1 MTPGENDHLGEVM
14 SFLGGLTNSQRR
26 WPVAAAAAALTAATV
41 LTATGGAAEAAGT
54 PAGGLPGFKDGYA
67 VSDGLRIHYAVAG
80 QGPAVVLLHGWPETL
95 QAWDQVAPA
104 LAKDHTVIAVDLRGL
119 GRSQASDS
127 DAQGSYTALT
137 MADDVHNVL
146 SRLGYADGKV
156 AVVGHDVG
164 GGVALAY
171 AAKYRDQVSRLAILE
186 APPTTWYLQ
195 LVAEHPNFLW
205 WDSFINGQQNGV
217 AEQLVAGR
225 EKVFYG
231 SVYNNGGPGGAP
243 DAEHQKEYIAAYS
256 RPGAT
261 RSGFDFFR
269 QQDQGEKD
277 VQALLDK
284 NPLTVPVLGLGG
296 QNSMGGLI
304 GADLKFVATDVTA
317 AVAPNANHWVME
329 EDPQFVVD
337 QLQQLLAR

>member
-1 MTPGENDHLGEVM
+1 M
-14 SFLGGLTNSQRR
+14 SFARGLTDRQQR
-26 WPVAAAAAALTAATV
+26 WPIAAAAAALTAATIFS
-41 LTATGGAAEAAGT
+41 ATGGAAEAAAT
-54 PAGGLPGFKDGYA
+54 PPGGLPGFKDGYA

-80 QGPAVVLLHGWPETL
+80 HGPALVLLHGWPETL
-95 QAWDQVAPA
+95 QAWGEVAPA
-104 LAKDHTVIAVDLRGL
+104 LTKDHTVIAVDLRGL
-119 GRSQASDS
+119 GRSQASPS
-127 DAQGSYTALT
+127 DAYGSYTPLT
-137 MADDVHNVL
+137 LAADVHAVVD
-146 SRLGYADGKV
+146 RLGFGDDRISIA
-156 AVVGHDVG
+156 GHDVG

-171 AAKYRDQVSRLAILE
+171 AAAYRDQVSHLAVLE

-195 LVAEHPNFLW
+195 LVAADPNFLW
-205 WDSFINGQQNGV
+205 WDSFVNGQQPGV

-243 DAEHQKEYIAAYS
+243 SAKSQQEYVAAYS

-269 QQDQGEKD
+269 QQDAGERAVQG
-277 VQALLDK
+277 LLDHNK
-284 NPLTVPVLGLGG
+284 LTMPVLGVGG
-296 QNSMGGLI
+296 QHSMGTTI
-304 GADLKFVATDVTA
+304 GSEMQNVATDVTT
-317 AVAPNANHWVME
+317 AVVPGANHWVLE